1 MTDGIR
7 RTKSFL
13 LCFLP
18 AWLQLLGPEYRTKPR
33 QAVLQIREHSAHLT
47 PANRGR
53 WYHDMLAFHAGSISA
68 EELLKK
74 AGESRTSKCEAYFY
88 MGLAGLG
95 EGKRAEAKTCFR
107 RSINT
112 GMFINVEYFWSRAFL
127 ARLDDPDWLLW
138 VPVTN

>member
-7 RTKSFL
+7 RTRSFL
-13 LCFLP
+13 LCYLP
-18 AWLQLLGPEYRTKPR
+18 AWLQLLGPGYGAKTR
-33 QAVLQIREHSAHLT
+33 QVALEIRERSAHLI
-47 PANRGR
+47 PPNRGG
-53 WYHDMLAFHAGSISA
+53 WYQDMLAFHAGSISA

-74 AGESRTSKCEAYFY
+74 AGESRTSQCEAYFY

-95 EGKRAEAKTCFR
+95 EGKRTEAKTCFR

-127 ARLDDPDWLLW
+127 ARLDDPDWLPW
-138 VPVTN
+138 VQ

>member
-74 AGESRTSKCEAYFY
+74 AGESRSRECDAYFY
-88 MGLAGLG
+88 LGLAKLG
-95 EGKRAEAKTCFR
+95 EGNRKEAKAYFR
-107 RSINT
+107 RTMNT
-112 GMFINVEYFWSRAFL
+112 GMFSDVEYCWSRAFL
-127 ARLDDPDWLLW
+127 ARIDDPEWLPW
-138 VPVTN
+138 VPLKK